1 MTLQEVMNQIPQK
14 KWSTRVPSVSLML
27 EQDSP
32 VFYDA
37 LDDETSAAIYSSG
50 FVLFQKGDHATVFP
64 LHDCKDYVYKTV
76 EEEIVVPFSEFA
88 DQPWQIRICMEG
100 KDRLV
105 HNMNNRKTGRT
116 VSIDAYDSDDLWD
129 EFSDLGSGNPLN
141 MLLERENNEEEI
153 KTLTKNI
160 AKLQEFQREVLILC
174 VVLGNT
180 QEQAAKIL
188 GTSHQAVSASLKRA
202 LHNLRMMYGIS
213 DNYGS
218 FNRFSRKN
226 K

>member
-14 KWSTRVPSVSLML
+14 KWSTRVPSVALML

-50 FVLFQKGDHATVFP
+50 FVLFQKGERATVFP
-64 LHDCKDYVYKTV
+64 LHECKDYVYRTV

-105 HNMNNRKTGRT
+105 HNMNNCKTGRT
-116 VSIDAYDSDDLWD
+116 VSIDAYDSDDLWS
-129 EFSDLGSGNPLN
+129 EFSDLGRGDPLN
-141 MLLERENNEEEI
+141 TLVDKERHEEEI
-153 KTLTKNI
+153 KTLAKNI
-160 AKLQEFQREVLILC
+160 AKLQDFQREVVILC
-174 VVLGNT
+174 VMLGHT
-180 QEQAAKIL
+180 HEEAANIL
-188 GTSHQAVSASLKRA
+188 GTSHQAVSKSLKRA
-202 LHNLRMMYGIS
+202 LHNLRKLYGIS
-213 DNYGS
+213 DDYAG
-218 FNRFSRKN
+218 FNRFSQKN

>member
-1 MTLQEVMNQIPQK
+1 MTLQEVMNQIPPK
-14 KWSTRVPSVSLML
+14 KWSTRVPSVSLMF
-27 EQDSP
+27 EQDTP

-50 FVLFQKGDHATVFP
+50 FVLFQKGEHATVFP

-105 HNMNNRKTGRT
+105 HNMNNCKAGLT
-116 VSIDAYDSDDLWD
+116 VSIDAYDSDDLWA
-129 EFSDLGSGNPLN
+129 EFSDLGRGDPLN
-141 MLLERENNEEEI
+141 ILVDQENHEEEL
-153 KTLTKNI
+153 KTLGRNI
-160 AKLQEFQREVLILC
+160 ANLPDFQREVVILC
-174 VVLGNT
+174 VLLGNT
-180 QEQAAKIL
+180 HEHAAKIL
-188 GTSHQAVSASLKRA
+188 GTSHQAVSKSLKRA
-202 LHNLRMMYGIS
+202 LHNLRKMYGITDDYS
-213 DNYGS
+213 G
-218 FNRFSRKN
+218 FNRFSQKN

>member
-37 LDDETSAAIYSSG
+37 LDDETSASIY
-50 FVLFQKGDHATVFP
+50 
-64 LHDCKDYVYKTV
+64 

-105 HNMNNRKTGRT
+105 HNMNNCKTGRT
-116 VSIDAYDSDDLWD
+116 VSIDAYDSDDLWA
-129 EFSDLGSGNPLN
+129 EFSDLGRGNPLN
-141 MLLERENNEEEI
+141 MLLEQENREEEL

-188 GTSHQAVSASLKRA
+188 GTSHQAVSTSLKRA

-213 DNYGS
+213 DNYGG